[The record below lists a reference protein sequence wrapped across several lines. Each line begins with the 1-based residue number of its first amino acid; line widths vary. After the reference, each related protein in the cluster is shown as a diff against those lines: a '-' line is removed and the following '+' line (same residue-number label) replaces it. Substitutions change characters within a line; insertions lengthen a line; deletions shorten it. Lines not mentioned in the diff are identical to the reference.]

1 MWVIEV
7 QNAPP
12 KLRGRLARWA
22 VEVRAGM
29 YVGSTSA
36 KARDAIWELV
46 LAQSASDTSA
56 VLVFASSGPQ
66 GFELRT
72 SGANRREI
80 VDVDGMLLARFEPVQ
95 SDAAEP
101 VEVSEAVLGFDPSEF
116 DPEYLEP

>member
-1 MWVIEV
+1 MWVIEL

-12 KLRGRLARWA
+12 RLRGRLARWA

-29 YVGSTSA
+29 YVGCTSA

-46 LAQSASDTSA
+46 LAESTAETNA
-56 VLVFASSGPQ
+56 VLAYASTGPQ

-72 SGANRREI
+72 SGLNRREI
-80 VDVDGMLLARFEPVQ
+80 VEIDGMQLARFEPVAG
-95 SDAAEP
+95 DASEP
-101 VEVSEAVLGFDPSEF
+101 IEVGEDALSFDPAEF